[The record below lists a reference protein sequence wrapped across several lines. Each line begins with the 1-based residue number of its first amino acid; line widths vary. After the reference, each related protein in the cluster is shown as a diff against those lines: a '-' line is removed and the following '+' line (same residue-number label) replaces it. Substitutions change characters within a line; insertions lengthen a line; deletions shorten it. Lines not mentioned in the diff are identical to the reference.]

1 MAKRYFNITFPF
13 QNSDNGFFV
22 KLNST
27 DANAV
32 KSDLMHLIL
41 TQKGERLYDP
51 EFGTNLLKF
60 IFEPQDGYTFA
71 QIEEEINTVVARF
84 LPKLTI
90 NKVYMIDSEE
100 NDHLAIIRIDYTI
113 NDDVFSAE
121 DFVII
126 KI

>member
-1 MAKRYFNITFPF
+1 MAKKYINIAFPF
-13 QNSDNGFFV
+13 QTSNNGFFV

-27 DANAV
+27 DADAV

-41 TQKGERLYDP
+41 TQRGERLYDP

-60 IFEPQDGYTFA
+60 IFEPQDGYTFG
-71 QIEEEINTVVARF
+71 QIEEEINTVVSRF

-90 NKVYMIDSEE
+90 NKINLVEASDNE
-100 NDHLAIIRIDYTI
+100 HLVTIRIDYTI
-113 NDDVFSAE
+113 TDDVFTAE

-126 KI
+126 EI

>member
-1 MAKRYFNITFPF
+1 MAKRYINITFPF